1 MNAYFG
7 LLFARPSFLEGVS
20 RVIDLGN
27 TMSEY
32 NSSLTPAQAD
42 ALALKADLNALRS
55 DLAYARQALG
65 KSDKFSED
73 DNEQQRAK
81 H

>member
-20 RVIDLGN
+20 RVFDLGS

-32 NSSLTPAQAD
+32 NFSLTPAQAD
-42 ALALKADLNALRS
+42 ALALRADLNALRS
-55 DLAYARQALG
+55 DLALARQALNTPETSG
-65 KSDKFSED
+65 ENSY
-73 DNEQQRAK
+73 EQ